1 MVSDATK
8 KYREIFAYG
17 LLGVAALYFISG
29 LSLLFK
35 SGDDLGDAGFADKS
49 ALFGYIFSHPLLVI
63 SLFGA
68 VALATAWEDN
78 SKNAKTIVLIAL
90 GIGALSLLFALICW
104 LSAFGADTGT
114 GGFIFNGVTG
124 AGKVVAIF
132 LGLAQLGLLGLVE
145 FYAFTVYQTFPKPVP
160 AQHQQGQWGQQQAG
174 WGQAQQGWGQQQGGY
189 DQGQAQQ
196 GWGQQQG
203 GYDQGQA
210 QQGWGQQQGGY
221 DQGQAQQGWG
231 QQQGGYDQ
239 NASQWGAA
247 STGAAPAWGD
257 QSSSQAEQQGQPAA
271 SWGQSDPSTTGQSAG
286 WGDQSAAAPETPSGW
301 GSPGSTPA
309 TPAHEETQVWGGQ
322 TEGRTTPEATPGETA
337 QPGEAGSSSE
347 EERKDD
353 DNPPPQQGWWQQP
366 SQ

>member
-174 WGQAQQGWGQQQGGY
+174 WGQAQQGWGQQGGY

-196 GWGQQQG
+196 GW
-203 GYDQGQA
+203 A
-210 QQGWGQQQGGY
+210 
-221 DQGQAQQGWG
+221 

-239 NASQWGAA
+239 NASQWGAS

-257 QSSSQAEQQGQPAA
+257 QSASQAEQQGQPAA